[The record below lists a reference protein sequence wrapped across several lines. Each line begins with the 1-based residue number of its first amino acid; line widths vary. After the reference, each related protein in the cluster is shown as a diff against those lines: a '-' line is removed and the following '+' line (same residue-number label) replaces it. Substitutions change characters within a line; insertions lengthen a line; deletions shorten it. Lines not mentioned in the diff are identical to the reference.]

1 MLNFCLGFDVGPE
14 DGINGDR
21 TKSALIELDFSQQQI
36 YYRVR
41 SDIEFI
47 DLTDFSDTRIQA
59 RSTESQKLSELNP
72 YLMPFILFSATLLLF
87 FSYCERQK
95 VFQFEVI
102 H

>member
-1 MLNFCLGFDVGPE
+1 MGFDVGPE

-21 TKSALIELDFSQQQI
+21 TKSALIELDSSQQQI

-41 SDIEFI
+41 SDIEFV
-47 DLTDFSDTRIQA
+47 DLTDFSDTRVKAQSI
-59 RSTESQKLSELNP
+59 ESQKLFELNP
-72 YLMPFILFSATLLLF
+72 YLMPFILFAATLLLF

-95 VFQFEVI
+95 VSQFEVT